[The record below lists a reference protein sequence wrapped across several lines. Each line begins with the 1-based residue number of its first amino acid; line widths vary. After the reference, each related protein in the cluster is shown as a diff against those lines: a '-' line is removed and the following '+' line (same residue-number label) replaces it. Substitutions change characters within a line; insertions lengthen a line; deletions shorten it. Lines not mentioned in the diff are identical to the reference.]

1 MHARDRDEAIAR
13 LERALGEL
21 IVDGVDTTH
30 PLFAALVNAEDV
42 RKGSYNI
49 HWLEHWLVNTYQT

>member
-1 MHARDRDEAIAR
+1 M
-13 LERALGEL
+13 
-21 IVDGVDTTH
+21 VDTTL

-49 HWLEHWLVNTYQT
+49 HWLEHWLEILTKPKEVYRKYPCLKQGKYLKNAGTV